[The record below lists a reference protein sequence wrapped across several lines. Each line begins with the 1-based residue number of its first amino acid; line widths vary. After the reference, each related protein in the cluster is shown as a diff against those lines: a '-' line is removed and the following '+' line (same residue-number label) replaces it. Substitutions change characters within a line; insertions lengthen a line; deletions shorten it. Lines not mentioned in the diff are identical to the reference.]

1 MAQERLQKYMARS
14 GVASRRHSEQLIKEG
29 KVTVNDNIITEMGY
43 KVSKGD
49 IVKVNGLEITIEE
62 KKYFVIN
69 KPRYLICSAND
80 EKDRETVISIL
91 PKALQE
97 YRLFPVGRLDY
108 DTKGVLLLTNDGD
121 FMNTLVGPKS
131 LTEKEYL
138 VRVEGIVSKEE
149 IKKLEE
155 GVIIDNNYKT
165 RKCRT
170 YIKAIDGKNKSSLI
184 GIVLQEGKKH
194 QVKQMVDAIGHP
206 AKRLT
211 RIRFG
216 CISIEGLK
224 EGEIRELTIH
234 EVKSLLADAINEK
247 DYTYKKVRRI

>member
-1 MAQERLQKYMARS
+1 MGQERLQKYMARS

-29 KVTVNDNIITEMGY
+29 KVVVNGEVITEMGY

-49 IVKVNGLEITIEE
+49 VVTVNGMEITVEE
-62 KKYFVIN
+62 KKYYVIN

-80 EKDRETVISIL
+80 EKNRETVISIL
-91 PKALQE
+91 PTTLKE

-121 FMNTLVGPKS
+121 FMNSLVGPNS

-138 VRVEGIVSKEE
+138 VRVEGIITKDE

-155 GVIIDNNYKT
+155 GVIIENNYKT
-165 RKCRT
+165 RKCRA
-170 YIKAIDGKNKSSLI
+170 YIKSIDTKNKSSLV
-184 GIVLQEGKKH
+184 GIILQEGKKH
-194 QVKQMVDAIGHP
+194 QVKQMVEAVGHK

-216 CISIEGLK
+216 CITIEGLK
-224 EGEIRELTIH
+224 EGDVRELTIH
-234 EVKSLLADAINEK
+234 EVKSLLVDASVEK
-247 DYTYKKVRRI
+247 DYSYKKVRKI

>member
-1 MAQERLQKYMARS
+1 MGQERLQKYMARS

-29 KVTVNDNIITEMGY
+29 KVVVNGVVITEMGY
-43 KVSKGD
+43 KISKGD
-49 IVKVNGLEITIEE
+49 VVKVNGMEITVEE
-62 KKYFVIN
+62 KKYYAIN

-80 EKDRETVISIL
+80 EKNRETVISIL
-91 PKALQE
+91 PNALKE

-121 FMNTLVGPKS
+121 FMNSLVGPNS

-138 VRVEGIVSKEE
+138 VRVEGIITKDE

-155 GVIIDNNYKT
+155 GVIIENNYKT
-165 RKCRT
+165 RKCKA
-170 YIKAIDGKNKSSLI
+170 YIKSIDTKNKSSLV
-184 GIVLQEGKKH
+184 GIILQEGKKH
-194 QVKQMVDAIGHP
+194 QVKQMVESVGHK

-216 CISIEGLK
+216 CITIEGLK
-224 EGEIRELTIH
+224 EGDVRELTIH
-234 EVKSLLADAINEK
+234 EVKTLLFDASTEK
-247 DYTYKKVRRI
+247 DYTYKKVRKI